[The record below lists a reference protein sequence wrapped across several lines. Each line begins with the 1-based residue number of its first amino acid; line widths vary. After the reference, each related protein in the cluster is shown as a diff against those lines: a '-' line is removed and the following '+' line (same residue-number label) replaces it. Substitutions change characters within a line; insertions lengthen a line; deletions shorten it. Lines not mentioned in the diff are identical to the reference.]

1 MPLLTT
7 QVLQNKLATKET
19 GRLPLAIVLVPTRE
33 LAIQVCDDFKL
44 MAPSLASLCVYGG
57 ASIETQVRA
66 VHACSTQPTRCRA
79 LGI

>member
-66 VHACSTQPTRCRA
+66 AHTCPT
-79 LGI
+79 